1 MKTFKKIFE
10 NENKM
15 KKEIYFLERLSV
27 YEYFPKVINI
37 EEQKKELEMSFCG
50 EALDENEDPKLWKNQ
65 IKKIIKI
72 LEKESIYHNDMHDEN
87 FLNKDGK
94 IFLIDFGQASE
105 DNEAFP
111 FLNVS
116 SSCVDSCNSFF
127 HFFIKAEQNFKRRY
141 RI

>member
-15 KKEIYFLERLSV
+15 KKEICFLEKLS
-27 YEYFPKVINI
+27 EYKCFPKIINTNI
-37 EEQKKELEMSFCG
+37 ETKELEISFCG
-50 EALDENEDPKLWKNQ
+50 SGLSENEEPKLWKNQ
-65 IKKIIKI
+65 VKKIIKI
-72 LEKESIYHNDMHDEN
+72 LEKENIYHNDMHDEN

-116 SSCVDSCNSFF
+116 YSNVDSCDSLF
-127 HFFIKAEQNFKRRY
+127 HFFLKAEQNYKKRY

>member
-1 MKTFKKIFE
+1 MRTFKKIFE

-15 KKEIYFLERLSV
+15 KKEIYFLEKLSE
-27 YEYFPKVINI
+27 YKYFPKIINRNI
-37 EEQKKELEMSFCG
+37 ERKELEISFCG
-50 EALDENEDPKLWKNQ
+50 NVLNENEEPKLWKNQ
-65 IKKIIKI
+65 VKKIIKI
-72 LEKESIYHNDMHDEN
+72 LEKENIYHNDMHDEN

-116 SSCVDSCNSFF
+116 YSNVDSCDSFF
-127 HFFIKAEQNFKRRY
+127 RFFLKAEQNYKRRY

>member
-1 MKTFKKIFE
+1 MRTFKKIFE

-15 KKEIYFLERLSV
+15 KKEIYFLEKLSE
-27 YEYFPKVINI
+27 YKYFPKIINTNI
-37 EEQKKELEMSFCG
+37 ERKELEISFCG
-50 EALDENEDPKLWKNQ
+50 NVLNENEEPKLWKNQ
-65 IKKIIKI
+65 VKKIIKI
-72 LEKESIYHNDMHDEN
+72 LEKENIYHNDMHDEN

-116 SSCVDSCNSFF
+116 YSNVDSCDSFF
-127 HFFIKAEQNFKRRY
+127 HFFLKAEQNYKRRY